1 MHNIKIS
8 VVIPVYNVAPFLKE
22 CLDSIVNQSLKE
34 IEIICVDD
42 GSTDSSLNILEH
54 FAAIH
59 PSISIISQENA
70 GQSAARNRGFKQAT
84 GQYIYF
90 MDADDKLDLKA
101 LEQLYRK
108 ASENDLD
115 VLYFDGRTFYEA
127 NMSANDLSEEYYFTR
142 NRSYEEI
149 TNGPDLFLHLKND
162 GNYIVSPCLQITSR
176 EHMIRHNIHF
186 YEGIIH
192 EDNLFAIQCLLS
204 AARASH
210 LKSTLFN
217 RRVRANSTMTQSHTF
232 NHFYGYFVCFI
243 QMQAFCQRLALP
255 ATVQQAVNLELSG
268 IHHTLSK
275 IYYNLP
281 APEREKVDGMQPT
294 DHYLYSNLLNSEA
307 AYRYTKSA
315 ILLRN
320 IYQSKSYKLAR
331 LITYLPRLIRNLINS

>member
-1 MHNIKIS
+1 
-8 VVIPVYNVAPFLKE
+8 
-22 CLDSIVNQSLKE
+22 
-34 IEIICVDD
+34 
-42 GSTDSSLNILEH
+42 
-54 FAAIH
+54 
-59 PSISIISQENA
+59 
-70 GQSAARNRGFKQAT
+70 
-84 GQYIYF
+84 
-90 MDADDKLDLKA
+90 
-101 LEQLYRK
+101 
-108 ASENDLD
+108 
-115 VLYFDGRTFYEA
+115 
-127 NMSANDLSEEYYFTR
+127 
-142 NRSYEEI
+142 
-149 TNGPDLFLHLKND
+149 
-162 GNYIVSPCLQITSR
+162 
-176 EHMIRHNIHF
+176 
-186 YEGIIH
+186 
-192 EDNLFAIQCLLS
+192 
-204 AARASH
+204 
-210 LKSTLFN
+210 
-217 RRVRANSTMTQSHTF
+217 MTQSHTF